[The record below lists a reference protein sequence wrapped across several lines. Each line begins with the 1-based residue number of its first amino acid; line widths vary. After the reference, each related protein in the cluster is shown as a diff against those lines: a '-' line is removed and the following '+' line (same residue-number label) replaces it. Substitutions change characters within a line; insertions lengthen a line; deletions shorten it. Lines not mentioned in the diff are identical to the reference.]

1 MDLNKLPQVHVNNNT
16 SMEINV
22 GDQELFCFILAKK
35 GYILVHPVISAEQY
49 SCLFSL
55 WFLSKVKFYN
65 TILLQCDPSA

>member
-1 MDLNKLPQVHVNNNT
+1 MDLNKLPQVHVNYNT
-16 SMEINV
+16 AVGINV

-35 GYILVHPVISAEQY
+35 GYILAHPVISAEQY
-49 SCLFSL
+49 GCLFSL